1 MDVSRACNRQEWRGD
16 VPAPRTAKTL
26 PRERLPRAEPWSGDH
41 PIPFR
46 TRQLSPTSPKVLRLR
61 AAGGQVVPL
70 AGGAFCAPAALT
82 GRPNLPMLRG
92 PAAFHIRP
100 CFGLG
105 AARRP
110 LGPKAGESE
119 MRQGLS
125 LTSSGEQVRQNC
137 IIIWTPCRV
146 SFCFKGQIF
155 CQIRTPG
162 FCEIRFAGGLSVV
175 WQRQLASYASCKC
188 GGNVV

>member
-1 MDVSRACNRQEWRGD
+1 MDVSRACNRQGGAGILPGPLGRQDDCRGS
-16 VPAPRTAKTL
+16 AS
-26 PRERLPRAEPWSGDH
+26 RERNHGVGDH

-46 TRQLSPTSPKVLRLR
+46 TRQLSPTSPKVLRR
-61 AAGGQVVPL
+61 EAAGGQVVPL
-70 AGGAFCAPAALT
+70 AGGAFCASAALT

-92 PAAFHIRP
+92 PAAFHICS

-110 LGPKAGESE
+110 LGPKAAESE

-146 SFCFKGQIF
+146 SFLF
-155 CQIRTPG
+155 
-162 FCEIRFAGGLSVV
+162 
-175 WQRQLASYASCKC
+175 
-188 GGNVV
+188 